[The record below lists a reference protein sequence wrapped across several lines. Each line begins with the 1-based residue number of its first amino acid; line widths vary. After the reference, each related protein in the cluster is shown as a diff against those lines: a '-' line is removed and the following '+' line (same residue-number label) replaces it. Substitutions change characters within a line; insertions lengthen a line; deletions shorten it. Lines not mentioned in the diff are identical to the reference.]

1 MEIKKIGENMN
12 NQEMNTIEID
22 ILLLLKTI
30 WRKKFLIILTAL
42 FGAGIAFV
50 YSSFL
55 VTPQFDSTTRIYVV
69 SQNVEAGA
77 GLTSQELQAGT
88 YLVKDYKEIIL
99 SQDVLTQVA
108 TELNLNE
115 NLKEKVSV
123 SIPVDTRI
131 VSISVRDAD
140 PNEAARIANSLR
152 TFAAQKI
159 VEVTK
164 VSDVTTLEEAVPAE
178 EPTTPNI
185 KRNILLGLLAG
196 GILATGI
203 ILAMEVLDDRVK
215 RPQDIEEVMGLT
227 LLGVV
232 PDSKKLK

>member
-1 MEIKKIGENMN
+1 MN
-12 NQEMNTIEID
+12 NQESNTIEID
-22 ILLLLKTI
+22 VLSLLKTI
-30 WRKKFLIILTAL
+30 WRKKIFILVTAVL
-42 FGAGIAFV
+42 GAGLAFV

-55 VTPQFDSTTRIYVV
+55 VTPQYDSTTRIYVV

-77 GLTSQELQAGT
+77 GLTNQELQAGT

-99 SQDVLTQVA
+99 SQGVLTQVA

-178 EPTTPNI
+178 EPTTPNT
-185 KRNILLGLLAG
+185 KRNIILGLLAG
-196 GILATGI
+196 GILATG
-203 ILAMEVLDDRVK
+203 LVLVMEVLDDRVK

>member
-1 MEIKKIGENMN
+1 MN
-12 NQEMNTIEID
+12 NQEVNAIEID
-22 ILLLLKTI
+22 VLALLKTL
-30 WRKKFLIILTAL
+30 WSKKFLIIITAL

-69 SQNVEAGA
+69 SQNVEAGS
-77 GLTSQELQAGT
+77 GLTNQELQAGT

-99 SQDVLTQVA
+99 SQDVLSRVK
-108 TELNLNE
+108 TELGLTEDISN
-115 NLKEKVSV
+115 KITV

-131 VSISVRDAD
+131 VSITVRDAD
-140 PNEAARIANSLR
+140 PNESARIANSLR
-152 TFAAQKI
+152 IAAAQKI
-159 VEVTK
+159 IDITK

-178 EPTTPNI
+178 QPSTPNT
-185 KRNILLGLLAG
+185 KRNIAIGMLAGGLLAVG
-196 GILATGI
+196 LVLIV
-203 ILAMEVLDDRVK
+203 EVLDDRVK
-215 RPQDIEEVMGLT
+215 RPQDIEEVMGMT

>member
-1 MEIKKIGENMN
+1 MN
-12 NQEMNTIEID
+12 NQESNTIEID
-22 ILLLLKTI
+22 VLSLLKTI
-30 WRKKFLIILTAL
+30 WRKKIFILVTAVL
-42 FGAGIAFV
+42 GAGLAFV

-55 VTPQFDSTTRIYVV
+55 VTPQYDSTTRIYVV

-77 GLTSQELQAGT
+77 GLTNQELQAGT

-108 TELNLNE
+108 TELSLNE

-178 EPTTPNI
+178 EPTTPNT
-185 KRNILLGLLAG
+185 KRNIILGLLAG
-196 GILATGI
+196 GILATG
-203 ILAMEVLDDRVK
+203 LVLVMEVLDDRVK

>member
-1 MEIKKIGENMN
+1 MN
-12 NQEMNTIEID
+12 NQETNTIEID
-22 ILLLLKTI
+22 VLSLLKTL
-30 WRKKFLIILTAL
+30 WSKKFLIIITAL

-77 GLTSQELQAGT
+77 GLTNQELQAGT

-99 SQDVLTQVA
+99 SQDVLSRVK
-108 TELNLNE
+108 TELGLIEDISN
-115 NLKEKVSV
+115 KISV

-131 VSISVRDAD
+131 VSITVRDAD
-140 PNEAARIANSLR
+140 PNESARIANSLR
-152 TFAAQKI
+152 TAAAQKI
-159 VEVTK
+159 IDVTK

-178 EPTTPNI
+178 QPSTPNT
-185 KRNILLGLLAG
+185 KRNIAIGILAG
-196 GILATGI
+196 GMLAVSLILI
-203 ILAMEVLDDRVK
+203 VEVLDDRVK
-215 RPQDIEEVMGLT
+215 RPQDIEEVMGMT

>member
-1 MEIKKIGENMN
+1 MN
-12 NQEMNTIEID
+12 NQEVNAIEID
-22 ILLLLKTI
+22 VLFLLKTI
-30 WRKKFLIILTAL
+30 WRKKFLILLTAVL
-42 FGAGIAFV
+42 TAGLAFV

-55 VTPQFDSTTRIYVV
+55 VTPQYDSTTRIYVV

-77 GLTSQELQAGT
+77 GLTNQELQAGT

-108 TELNLNE
+108 TELNLE
-115 NLKEKVSV
+115 ESLKEKISV

-178 EPTTPNI
+178 EPTTPNT

>member
-108 TELNLNE
+108 TELNLKE
-115 NLKEKVSV
+115 SLKEKISV

-232 PDSKKLK
+232 PDFKKLK

>member
-1 MEIKKIGENMN
+1 MN

-30 WRKKFLIILTAL
+30 WRKKFFILL
-42 FGAGIAFV
+42 MGLLGAGLAFA

-55 VTPQFDSTTRIYVV
+55 VTPQYKSTTRIYVV
-69 SQNVEAGA
+69 GQHAEAGA
-77 GLTSQELQAGT
+77 GLTNQDLQAGS

-99 SQDVLTQVA
+99 SQDVLTQIA

-159 VEVTK
+159 VEVAK
-164 VSDVTTLEEAVPAE
+164 VGDVTTLEEAVPAE
-178 EPTTPNI
+178 EPSTPNT
-185 KRNILLGLLAG
+185 KRNIILGLLAG
-196 GILATGI
+196 GILATA
-203 ILAMEVLDDRVK
+203 LVLVMEILDDRVK

>member
-1 MEIKKIGENMN
+1 MN
-12 NQEMNTIEID
+12 NQEVNAIEID
-22 ILLLLKTI
+22 VLFLLKTI
-30 WRKKFLIILTAL
+30 WRKKFLILLTAVL
-42 FGAGIAFV
+42 TAGLAFV

-55 VTPQFDSTTRIYVV
+55 VTPQYDATTRIYVV

-77 GLTSQELQAGT
+77 GLTNQELQAGT

-108 TELNLNE
+108 TELNLKE
-115 NLKEKVSV
+115 SLKEKISV

-178 EPTTPNI
+178 EPTTPNT

-215 RPQDIEEVMGLT
+215 RPQDVEEVMGLT